1 MNTVA
6 AARYYLRLLT
16 SRQAVLAPVLFYLAL
31 VALDYSSPGGPPRL
45 AEPHLQAGAITA
57 IALMPTAAW
66 LTRLAATSESPPFA
80 EVTLVALGGSGRRQA
95 ARSAAVLAIAVALAC
110 VAMLWGRVADPA
122 PYTAVTAIALAGMH
136 LAEACAGAGIGVL
149 IAPPLR
155 TRVGT
160 AVVAVTGLTV
170 VSLAVPWL
178 PPLNPVLQAAFH
190 HKAPGLPL
198 LLLVIAQAAALGL
211 ACALVGTSLARAR
224 RPG

>member
-1 MNTVA
+1 VIE
-6 AARYYLRLLT
+6 AARYYLRLLV

-57 IALMPTAAW
+57 VALMPATAW
-66 LTRLAATSESPPFA
+66 LTRLAATSESAPFA
-80 EVTLVALGGSGRRQA
+80 EVTLVSLGGSRRRQV
-95 ARSAAVLAIAVALAC
+95 ARSTAVLAIAVVLTGA
-110 VAMLWGRVADPA
+110 AMLWGRVADPA
-122 PYTAVTAIALAGMH
+122 PYHAATVIELLGMH

-160 AVVAVTGLTV
+160 AVTAVTGLTL
-170 VSLAVPWL
+170 VSLGVPWL
-178 PPLNPVLQAAFH
+178 PPLNPVLQAAFRH
-190 HKAPGLPL
+190 AAPAPGL
-198 LLLVIAQAAALGL
+198 LLLVTGQAVVLGL
-211 ACALVGTSLARAR
+211 VCAAVGTSLAAAR

>member
-1 MNTVA
+1 
-6 AARYYLRLLT
+6 
-16 SRQAVLAPVLFYLAL
+16 
-31 VALDYSSPGGPPRL
+31 
-45 AEPHLQAGAITA
+45 
-57 IALMPTAAW
+57 MPATAW
-66 LTRLAATSESPPFA
+66 LTRLVATSESAPFA
-80 EVTLVALGGSGRRQA
+80 EVTLVALGGSRRRQA
-95 ARSAAVLAIAVALAC
+95 ARSTAVLVIAVALAC

-122 PYTAVTAIALAGMH
+122 PYPAATAIALLGMH

-190 HKAPGLPL
+190 HRAPGCRCCCWSPGRPPRWDWPVPWWAPRWPGPGGPADRRFPGGIAVMAHWLPK
-198 LLLVIAQAAALGL
+198 
-211 ACALVGTSLARAR
+211 
-224 RPG
+224 

>member
-1 MNTVA
+1 MTA

-16 SRQAVLAPVLFYLAL
+16 SRQAVLAPVLFYLAV

-45 AEPHLQAGAITA
+45 AEPHLRAGAITA
-57 IALMPTAAW
+57 VALMPATAW
-66 LTRLAATSESPPFA
+66 LTRLVATSESPPFA
-80 EVTLVALGGSGRRQA
+80 EVTLVALGGRRRQA
-95 ARSAAVLAIAVALAC
+95 ARSTAVLAIAVVLTG
-110 VAMLWGRVADPA
+110 VAMLWGGVADPA
-122 PYTAVTAIALAGMH
+122 PYPAATVIALLGMH

-160 AVVAVTGLTV
+160 AVAAITGLTL
-170 VSLAVPWL
+170 VSLGVPWL

-190 HKAPGLPL
+190 HQTAGLPL
-198 LLLVIAQAAALGL
+198 LLLVTGQAAALGL
-211 ACALVGTSLARAR
+211 ACALVGTSVARAR

>member
-1 MNTVA
+1 MTA

-16 SRQAVLAPVLFYLAL
+16 SRQSVLAPVLFYLAV

-57 IALMPTAAW
+57 VALMPATAW
-66 LTRLAATSESPPFA
+66 LTRLVATSESPPFA
-80 EVTLVALGGSGRRQA
+80 EVTLVTLGGRRRQA
-95 ARSAAVLAIAVALAC
+95 ARSTAVLAIAVVLTG
-110 VAMLWGRVADPA
+110 VAMLWGGAADPA
-122 PYTAVTAIALAGMH
+122 PYPAATVIALLGMH

-160 AVVAVTGLTV
+160 AVAAVTGLTL
-170 VSLAVPWL
+170 VSLGVPWL

-190 HKAPGLPL
+190 HQTAGLPL
-198 LLLVIAQAAALGL
+198 LLLVTGQAAALGL
-211 ACALVGTSLARAR
+211 ACALVGTSVARAR

>member
-1 MNTVA
+1 MTA

-16 SRQAVLAPVLFYLAL
+16 SRQSVLAPVLFYLAV

-57 IALMPTAAW
+57 VALMPATAW
-66 LTRLAATSESPPFA
+66 LTRLVATSESPPFA
-80 EVTLVALGGSGRRQA
+80 EVTLVTLGGRRRQA
-95 ARSAAVLAIAVALAC
+95 ARSTAVLAIAVVLTG
-110 VAMLWGRVADPA
+110 VAMLWGGAADPA
-122 PYTAVTAIALAGMH
+122 PYPAATVIALLGMH

-160 AVVAVTGLTV
+160 AVAAVTGLTL
-170 VSLAVPWL
+170 VSLGVPWL
-178 PPLNPVLQAAFH
+178 PPLNPVLRAAFH
-190 HKAPGLPL
+190 HQTAGLPL
-198 LLLVIAQAAALGL
+198 LLLVTGQAAALGL
-211 ACALVGTSLARAR
+211 ACALVGTSVARAR

>member
-1 MNTVA
+1 MIAT
-6 AARYYLRLLT
+6 ARYYLRLLT
-16 SRQAVLAPVLFYLAL
+16 SRQAVLAPVLFYLAM

-57 IALMPTAAW
+57 VALMPATAW
-66 LTRLAATSESPPFA
+66 LTRLVATSESPPFA
-80 EVTLVALGGSGRRQA
+80 EVTLVTLGGRRRQA
-95 ARSAAVLAIAVALAC
+95 ARSTAVLAIAVVLTG
-110 VAMLWGRVADPA
+110 VAMLWGGAADPA
-122 PYTAVTAIALAGMH
+122 PYPAATVIALLGMH

-160 AVVAVTGLTV
+160 AVAAVTGLTL
-170 VSLAVPWL
+170 VSLGVPWL

-190 HKAPGLPL
+190 HQTAGLPL
-198 LLLVIAQAAALGL
+198 LLLVTGQAAALGL
-211 ACALVGTSLARAR
+211 ACALVGTSVARAR

>member
-1 MNTVA
+1 MTV

-16 SRQAVLAPVLFYLAL
+16 SRQAVLAPVLFYLAV
-31 VALDYSSPGGPPRL
+31 VALNYSSPGGPPRL

-57 IALMPTAAW
+57 IALMPAAAW
-66 LTRLAATSESPPFA
+66 LTRLAATSESARFA

-95 ARSAAVLAIAVALAC
+95 ARSTAVLAIAVVLAC

-122 PYTAVTAIALAGMH
+122 PCPAATSIALLGMH

-160 AVVAVTGLTV
+160 AVAAVTGLTV

-178 PPLNPVLQAAFH
+178 PPLNPVLQAAFYH
-190 HKAPGLPL
+190 RAPGLPL
-198 LLLVIAQAAALGL
+198 LLLVTGQAAALGL

>member
-1 MNTVA
+1 VTV

-57 IALMPTAAW
+57 IALMPATAW
-66 LTRLAATSESPPFA
+66 LTRLVATSESAPFA

-95 ARSAAVLAIAVALAC
+95 ARSAAVLAIAVVLAC

-122 PYTAVTAIALAGMH
+122 PYPAATAAALLGVH

-160 AVVAVTGLTV
+160 AVAAVTLLTV

-190 HKAPGLPL
+190 HRAPGLPL
-198 LLLVIAQAAALGL
+198 LLLVTGQAAALGL

>member
-1 MNTVA
+1 
-6 AARYYLRLLT
+6 
-16 SRQAVLAPVLFYLAL
+16 
-31 VALDYSSPGGPPRL
+31 
-45 AEPHLQAGAITA
+45 
-57 IALMPTAAW
+57 
-66 LTRLAATSESPPFA
+66 
-80 EVTLVALGGSGRRQA
+80 
-95 ARSAAVLAIAVALAC
+95 
-110 VAMLWGRVADPA
+110 
-122 PYTAVTAIALAGMH
+122 MH

>member
-1 MNTVA
+1 MIA
-6 AARYYLRLLT
+6 AAWYYLRLLT
-16 SRQAVLAPVLFYLAL
+16 SRQAVLAPVLFYLAV

-45 AEPHLQAGAITA
+45 AEPHMQAGAITA
-57 IALMPTAAW
+57 VALMPATAW
-66 LTRLAATSESPPFA
+66 LTRLVATSESGPFA
-80 EVTLVALGGSGRRQA
+80 EVTLVAVGGSGRRQV
-95 ARSAAVLAIAVALAC
+95 ARSAAVLAIAVVLAG
-110 VAMLWGRVADPA
+110 AATLWGRVADPA
-122 PYTAVTAIALAGMH
+122 PYPAATVIALLGMH

-149 IAPPLR
+149 ISPPLR

-160 AVVAVTGLTV
+160 AVAAVTGLTV
-170 VSLAVPWL
+170 VSLGVPWL

-198 LLLVIAQAAALGL
+198 VLLVTGQAAALGL